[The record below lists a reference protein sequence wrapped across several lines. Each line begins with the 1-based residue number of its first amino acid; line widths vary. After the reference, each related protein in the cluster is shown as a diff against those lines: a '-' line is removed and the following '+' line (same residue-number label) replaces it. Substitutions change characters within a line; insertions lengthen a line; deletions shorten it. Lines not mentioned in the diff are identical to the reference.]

1 MTDIALT
8 WIDGQGDIAIEQ
20 DELVLDDSLTNAI
33 IISLFT
39 DLRIDGQ
46 RGWWGDSFDRPIG
59 SKLWLL
65 NREKQLAEVL
75 EDAKAYAEEA
85 LQWLI
90 DDKLV
95 QAIEVTASNPET
107 ALLLLSVAIK
117 LNDGSTEQ
125 REFKAIWTR

>member
-39 DLRIDGQ
+39 DLRVDGQ

>member
-8 WIDGQGDIAIEQ
+8 WIEGQGDIAIEQ

-39 DLRIDGQ
+39 DLRVDGQ